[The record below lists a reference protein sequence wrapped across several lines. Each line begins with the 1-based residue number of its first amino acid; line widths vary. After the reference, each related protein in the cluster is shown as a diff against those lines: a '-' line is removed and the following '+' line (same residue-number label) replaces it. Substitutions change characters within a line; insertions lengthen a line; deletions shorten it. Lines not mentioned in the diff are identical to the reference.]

1 MLSRGM
7 HAGARPSRKPVSPPA
22 RTLSTRTVK
31 RLLTAVPYSAR
42 CLWDQPPMLLVRAV
56 FAVLESGPR
65 TPDLGGTN
73 TTMDVTNAIL
83 AKLKTY

>member
-1 MLSRGM
+1 
-7 HAGARPSRKPVSPPA
+7 
-22 RTLSTRTVK
+22 
-31 RLLTAVPYSAR
+31 
-42 CLWDQPPMLLVRAV
+42 MLLVRAV